1 MQRVPGPLLGR
12 TGVPHMVQ
20 RRDCGD
26 LRRGLQGGASV
37 ATARTPGAVP
47 LDAGPGQTVLAFGT
61 QMVLVAEVVVAL
73 ACGIALPLPLGGT
86 GGRPDGGRRLPDRA
100 GRGGHAGDGG
110 RERAAFC
117 GHLRGEGGS
126 DAQKAEDGQ
135 QAERLA
141 IHDGTS
147 WSGQKGEKTV
157 ILRAGPVSGHP
168 DFEKRPETTGRDD
181 MTVAFPR

>member
-1 MQRVPGPLLGR
+1 MDGDSPVMTDGERR
-12 TGVPHMVQ
+12 AYRYVQ
-20 RRDCGD
+20 APQVQ
-26 LRRGLQGGASV
+26 GLSGMKNSWSNDSLFSYAGAGGSRAGSAV
-37 ATARTPGAVP
+37 VTARTPGAVP
-47 LDAGPGQTVLAFGT
+47 LDAGPGQTVLSFGT

-100 GRGGHAGDGG
+100 GRGGHTGDGG

-147 WSGQKGEKTV
+147 WRGTEGE
-157 ILRAGPVSGHP
+157 
-168 DFEKRPETTGRDD
+168 EETFYPTR
-181 MTVAFPR
+181 

>member
-26 LRRGLQGGASV
+26 LRRGCRAGSSV

-61 QMVLVAEVVVAL
+61 QVVLVAEVVVAL

-100 GRGGHAGDGG
+100 GRGGHTGDGG

-126 DAQKAEDGQ
+126 DAQKAEDAQ

-147 WSGQKGEKTV
+147 WRGTEGE
-157 ILRAGPVSGHP
+157 
-168 DFEKRPETTGRDD
+168 EETFYPTR
-181 MTVAFPR
+181 